1 MSDHDPVF
9 YKRALPG
16 GGYVAVEGEDL
27 AGSGQDPRAH
37 LRVERRAQ
45 DERRD
50 GHTPPVVA
58 TVQGATLEEGLAE
71 LYAIARDNVA
81 VARTLLRWQATRGD
95 RERES

>member
-1 MSDHDPVF
+1 MSDDESVF

-16 GGYVAVEGEDL
+16 GGYVAVEGESP
-27 AGSGQDPRAH
+27 AGSGADPRAH
-37 LRVERRAQ
+37 LRVERRALDQ
-45 DERRD
+45 RRD

-58 TVQGATLEEGLAE
+58 TVEGAAFEAGLAE

-95 RERES
+95 RERDS